1 MESRLLLKYS
11 DGSTEWRMPPTVP
24 EIGDTVRRSGNTWI
38 VTELD
43 LKTDGVIVA
52 MLRRV
57 SSTAETTVGQA
68 EVA

>member
-1 MESRLLLKYS
+1 
-11 DGSTEWRMPPTVP
+11 MPPTVP